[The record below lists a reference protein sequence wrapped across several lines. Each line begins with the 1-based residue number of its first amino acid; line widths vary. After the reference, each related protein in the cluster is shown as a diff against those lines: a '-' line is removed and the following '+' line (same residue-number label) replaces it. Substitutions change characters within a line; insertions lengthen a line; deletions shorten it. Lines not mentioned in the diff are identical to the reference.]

1 MEANFRS
8 NSDRWEDISMYHH
21 ETRTRL
27 EKNWEN
33 VGLPVKVPVS
43 KISADIKEL
52 FQGDISNEYVGRNIY
67 ERHTEGIDRFSVTL
81 YALICANIYVKN
93 KI

>member
-1 MEANFRS
+1 
-8 NSDRWEDISMYHH
+8 MYHH